1 MIEYPKFLPLPQ
13 REGYGFQSVS
23 PIARS
28 DLQSGR
34 ARQRRRFTS
43 VPTVATVTWLL
54 NDTEAQLFEG
64 WFEHILLSGS
74 LWFQC
79 LLKTPLGLD
88 DHRARFIDIY
98 DGPNLVGVSH
108 WRFTA
113 KVELFKR
120 PILDAGWIIT
130 VPDYVAMA
138 DIFDRAINHEWPAG

>member
-13 REGYGFQSVS
+13 RKCYGFQSVS
-23 PIARS
+23 PIAHS
-28 DLQSGR
+28 DQQSGR

-54 NDTEAQLFEG
+54 NDTQAQLFEG

-79 LLKTPLGLD
+79 PLKTPLGVD
-88 DHRARFIDIY
+88 DHRAHFIDIY

-108 WRFTA
+108 WRFSA

-120 PILDAGWIIT
+120 PILDVGWIIT

>member
-1 MIEYPKFLPLPQ
+1 MIESPKFLPLPQ

-34 ARQRRRFTS
+34 ARQWRRFTS

-79 LLKTPLGLD
+79 PLKTPLGFD
-88 DHRARFIDIY
+88 YHRARFIDIY

-130 VPDYVAMA
+130 VPNYVAMA

>member
-13 REGYGFQSVS
+13 REGYGIQSVS

-74 LWFQC
+74 FWFQC

-113 KVELFKR
+113 NVELFKR

-138 DIFDRAINHEWPAG
+138 DIFERAINHEWPAG